1 MKGNGAGRRGRSK
14 GKKERKRK
22 GEKQTAN
29 DNPRTLGSG
38 VMRTAA
44 CPTKG
49 CYFLAS
55 ETIVIIVIMLMGR
68 QICQIHWIHIA
79 YSHNLGS
86 LHVPVTLCSIINFSD
101 CSSIRP
107 QPTVHISCQTP
118 KYFRCSLFQF
128 ALPLIILQCFSLV

>member
-68 QICQIHWIHIA
+68 QNLSNSLD
-79 YSHNLGS
+79 SHS
-86 LHVPVTLCSIINFSD
+86 LQ
-101 CSSIRP
+101 P
-107 QPTVHISCQTP
+107 QFGKSPCPSNIVQHN
-118 KYFRCSLFQF
+118 KF
-128 ALPLIILQCFSLV
+128 